1 MTEIAIY
8 FNNAGLTRTKIHLR
22 KNEKSFAARIIGG
35 NMKFTV
41 YNEKY
46 RDILF

>member
-8 FNNAGLTRTKIHLR
+8 FNNAGLTRTKINLR
-22 KNEKSFAARIIGG
+22 KNEKSFAARIGG

>member
-1 MTEIAIY
+1 MQTWQGPKFIWE
-8 FNNAGLTRTKIHLR
+8 
-22 KNEKSFAARIIGG
+22 NEKSFTARVGG